1 MPLPRSNA
9 RAVQLIA
16 VVRFLGV
23 FIMRSHVVF
32 LYTLLAISVATYAR
46 GERPEAKQSTASY
59 GDLFHS
65 SAFTLTSENDKYFAG
80 TDHHYTNGLKLAF
93 LGTTRL
99 DESPSFIRWIT
110 KQVPTLRQDATRQ
123 NYKVGLSLGQDIFTP
138 SDNTRAIP
146 DPTDRPYAAWLYI
159 SVNLQAVSADGR
171 TLRIAEIAVGM
182 VGPAALGRQVQNGFH
197 RMIGDATAQGWD
209 HQLKNEPGL
218 ILGLERRRRMLRQD
232 LGSPQVSADLIGH
245 YGIALGN
252 IRTNAY
258 AGPAVRIGWHL
269 PEDFGADLIRP
280 SGGDETPAKSVSVYF
295 FVSTQAQAVARNI
308 FLDGNS
314 WRAGPSVAKRSIV
327 GDLDVGLVGRF
338 PMRLG
343 SIRGLQLAYIQNYRT
358 NEFYGQ
364 GKSDV
369 FGSISM
375 SVLF

>member
-1 MPLPRSNA
+1 MPRSKA
-9 RAVQLIA
+9 CAVHLIA
-16 VVRFLGV
+16 VARFLGD
-23 FIMRSHVVF
+23 FNMRSHFAIPV
-32 LYTLLAISVATYAR
+32 TLLAISIAPYAR
-46 GERPEAKQSTASY
+46 GGAPEVKHATASY
-59 GDLFHS
+59 GDLFNS

-99 DESPSFIRWIT
+99 DESPDFIRWIT
-110 KQVPTLRQDATRQ
+110 KQVPTLGQDAARQ
-123 NYKVGLSLGQDIFTP
+123 NYKIGLSLGQDIFTP
-138 SDNTRAIP
+138 SDTTRAIP
-146 DPTDRPYAAWLYI
+146 DPTDRPYAAWLYT
-159 SVNLQAVSADGR
+159 SLNFQAVSADGK
-171 TLRIAEIAVGM
+171 TLRIAEITFGM

-197 RMIGDATAQGWD
+197 RMIGKATSQGWD

-218 ILGLERRRRMLRQD
+218 IFGLERRRRMLRQD

-280 SGGDETPAKSVSVYF
+280 SGGDEAPVRSASVYV
-295 FVSTQAQAVARNI
+295 FVSSQVQVVARNI

-314 WRAGPSVAKRSIV
+314 WRAGPSVDKRPVV
-327 GDLDVGLVGRF
+327 GDLNVGLVGRF

-343 SIRGLQLAYIQNYRT
+343 SIRGLQFAYIQNYRT

-364 GKSDV
+364 VKPDV
-369 FGSISM
+369 FGSISL

>member
-1 MPLPRSNA
+1 MSGVKA
-9 RAVQLIA
+9 CAVHAIA
-16 VVRFLGV
+16 VARLLGQ
-23 FIMRSHVVF
+23 INMKS
-32 LYTLLAISVATYAR
+32 LCALLLTLLAIGWAP
-46 GERPEAKQSTASY
+46 RPLGDTPEVKPATASY
-59 GDLFHS
+59 ADLFHS
-65 SAFTLTSENDKYFAG
+65 SAFTVTSENDKYFAG

-99 DESPSFIRWIT
+99 DESPDFIRWVT
-110 KQVPTLRQDATRQ
+110 KQIPTLRQDAARQ
-123 NYKVGLSLGQDIFTP
+123 NYKVGLALGQDIFTP
-138 SDNTRAIP
+138 SDTTRVSP
-146 DPTDRPYAAWLYI
+146 DPTDRPYAAWLYT
-159 SVNLQAVSADGR
+159 SVNLQAVSADGK

-197 RMIGDATAQGWD
+197 RMIGDATAKGWD

-258 AGPAVRIGWHL
+258 AGPTVRIGWHL

-280 SGGDETPAKSVSVYF
+280 GGGDESPVRSAGVYI
-295 FVSTQAQAVARNI
+295 FVSSQAQAVARNI

-314 WRAGPSVAKRSIV
+314 WRAGPAVDKRPVV

-343 SIRGLQLAYIQNYRT
+343 SIRGLQFAYIQNYRT

-364 GKSDV
+364 VKPDV

>member
-1 MPLPRSNA
+1 
-9 RAVQLIA
+9 
-16 VVRFLGV
+16 
-23 FIMRSHVVF
+23 MRSP
-32 LYTLLAISVATYAR
+32 LALPATLLALSLAPYAR
-46 GERPEAKQSTASY
+46 GDTPAAQPATVSY

-65 SAFTLTSENDKYFAG
+65 SAFTVTSENDKYFAG
-80 TDHHYTNGLKLAF
+80 TDHHYTNGLKVAF

-99 DESPSFIRWIT
+99 EESPDFIRWVT
-110 KQVPTLRQDATRQ
+110 RQVPTLRQDADRQ
-123 NYKVGLSLGQDIFTP
+123 SYKVGLSLGQDIFTP
-138 SDNTRAIP
+138 SDTARAVP
-146 DPTDRPYAAWLYI
+146 DPRDRPYAAWLYT
-159 SVNLQAVSADGR
+159 SVNLQAVAADGR
-171 TLRIAEIAVGM
+171 TLRSADITVGM

-232 LGSPQVSADLIGH
+232 LGRSQVATDLIGH
-245 YGIALGN
+245 YGVELGN

-269 PEDFGADLIRP
+269 PEDFGADVIRP
-280 SGGDETPAKSVSVYF
+280 GGGDEAPVRSSSVYL
-295 FVSTQAQAVARNI
+295 FVSSQAQAVARNI

-314 WRAGPSVAKRSIV
+314 WRAGPSVDKRPVV
-327 GDLDVGLVGRF
+327 GDLDVGLVSRF
-338 PMRLG
+338 PVRLG
-343 SIRGLQLAYIQNYRT
+343 PVRGLQLAYIQNYRT

-364 GKSDV
+364 VKPDV

>member
-1 MPLPRSNA
+1 MPRSKSC
-9 RAVQLIA
+9 AVHLIA
-16 VVRFLGV
+16 VARFLGY
-23 FIMRSHVVF
+23 FKMRNNF
-32 LYTLLAISVATYAR
+32 AIPATLLAISMTPYAR
-46 GERPEAKQSTASY
+46 GDIPEVKQANASY

-65 SAFTLTSENDKYFAG
+65 SAFTLISENDKYFAG

-99 DESPSFIRWIT
+99 DESPGFIRWIT
-110 KQVPTLRQDATRQ
+110 KKVPTLRQDAARQ
-123 NYKVGLSLGQDIFTP
+123 NYKVGLSFGQDIFTP
-138 SDNTRAIP
+138 SDTTRAIP
-146 DPTDRPYAAWLYI
+146 DPADRPYAGWLYT
-159 SVNLQAVSADGR
+159 SVDLQAVSADGR
-171 TLRIAEIAVGM
+171 TLRIAEITLGM

-197 RMIGDATAQGWD
+197 QMIGDATAKGWN
-209 HQLKNEPGL
+209 HQLKNEPGI

-245 YGIALGN
+245 YGIMLGN

-269 PEDFGADLIRP
+269 PEDFGADIIRP
-280 SGGDETPAKSVSVYF
+280 GGGDEAPARSASIYA
-295 FVSTQAQAVARNI
+295 FVSSQAQAVARNI

-314 WRAGPSVAKRSIV
+314 WRAGPSVEKRPVV

-338 PMRLG
+338 PMRFG
-343 SIRGLQLAYIQNYRT
+343 SIRGLQFAYIQNYRT

-364 GKSDV
+364 VKPDL
-369 FGSISM
+369 FGSISL